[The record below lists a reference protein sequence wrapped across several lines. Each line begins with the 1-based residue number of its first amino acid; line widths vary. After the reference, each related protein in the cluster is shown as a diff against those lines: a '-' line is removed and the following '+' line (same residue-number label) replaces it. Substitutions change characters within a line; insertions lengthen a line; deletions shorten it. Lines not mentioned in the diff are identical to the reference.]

1 MKMVLPFLCCLASQV
16 VAQDWAVRAGD
27 DVLNRAELSAL
38 TSGTTLIFF
47 DANGHEIIRV
57 DSVVQFYRL
66 QNVLDYILEGGY
78 LEHETFQRWRESRQ
92 PLEFR

>member
-1 MKMVLPFLCCLASQV
+1 
-16 VAQDWAVRAGD
+16 
-27 DVLNRAELSAL
+27 
-38 TSGTTLIFF
+38 
-47 DANGHEIIRV
+47 V

-78 LEHETFQRWRESRQ
+78 LEYETFQRWRESRQ